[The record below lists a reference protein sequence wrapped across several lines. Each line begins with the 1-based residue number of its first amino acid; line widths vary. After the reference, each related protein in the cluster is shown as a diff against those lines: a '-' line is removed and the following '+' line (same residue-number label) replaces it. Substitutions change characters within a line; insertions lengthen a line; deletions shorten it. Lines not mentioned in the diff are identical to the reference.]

1 MMSYIYE
8 LNNDKF
14 KKFEFETWYHDDYW
28 KTTPYF
34 DNESIKKPLKG
45 ILKKNTNDVENE
57 LLIKNHVFKTFSI
70 LLAQYS

>member
-28 KTTPYF
+28 KTTPIF
-34 DNESIKKPLKG
+34 DNDSIKNRIHFVHFFEKELK
-45 ILKKNTNDVENE
+45 L
-57 LLIKNHVFKTFSI
+57 
-70 LLAQYS
+70 